1 MLRRHLPTAADSRVR
16 RRSGVV
22 FQELEGEAVLVHLD
36 RGTCFT
42 LDPIGTRIWQL
53 IGDECDLDRIATVL
67 TAEFDV
73 ARDVAERD
81 LRGLIEE
88 LLARE
93 LVAIDDPSTA

>member
-1 MLRRHLPTAADSRVR
+1 MASDSRVR
-16 RRSGVV
+16 RSAGVV

-53 IGDECDLDRIATVL
+53 IGDEYDLDRIAIVL

-81 LRGLIEE
+81 LGALIEE

-93 LVAIDDPSTA
+93 LVAIEDPKKA